1 MKLYGYRNGRTLRAA
16 WALEEV
22 GAEYEY
28 VEVDLKRGEGQ
39 KPWFLAINP
48 AGKVPVLID
57 GEQVITESAAICL
70 HLAEKF
76 PASRLLPAAGS
87 PERTECF
94 RWISFILTELE
105 APLWTIA
112 KHRFALPEER
122 RVPAAIDSAT
132 WEFGVAVRVLEGGLN
147 RRLFLAG
154 DALTVADILAGHTL
168 SWAKSAR
175 FELASDL
182 ERYLASL
189 WDRNAGK
196 RARDRTNLRPG
207 LSMAQAGGDTEGG
220 AGVGEEGKVARGPDA
235 LAWRYLDL

>member
-28 VEVDLKRGEGQ
+28 VEVDLKRGEGR

-57 GEQVITESAAICL
+57 GDQVITESAAICL

-76 PASRLLPAAGS
+76 PASRLLPPAGS

-94 RWISFILTELE
+94 KWISFILTELE
-105 APLWTIA
+105 APLWIIA
-112 KHRFALPEER
+112 KHRFALPTER
-122 RVPAAIDSAT
+122 RVPAVIDSAT
-132 WEFGVAVRVLEGGLN
+132 WEFGVAVRVFEAGLN
-147 RRLFLAG
+147 RRSFLAG

-175 FELASDL
+175 FELAGRL
-182 ERYLASL
+182 EQYLAAL
-189 WDRNAGK
+189 L
-196 RARDRTNLRPG
+196 ARDAAKCAHERTNQARPALR
-207 LSMAQAGGDTEGG
+207 
-220 AGVGEEGKVARGPDA
+220 A
-235 LAWRYLDL
+235 L